1 MSRAMLF
8 AAALGPIAVL
18 AAGGWGQSL
27 TTKIEIA
34 KNEIGAPPTDFEFA
48 LTGEGDLGQWS
59 VVSDPTAV
67 DGCAIEHIST
77 DQHDDR
83 FPLAIYR
90 PLSFENV
97 AAMLRF
103 KIIAGRMKTA
113 GIAVGLRNPDSYY
126 AVSASAL
133 EHRVDLYLFASGKME
148 RIESAEADVEV
159 NRWQTLGVIVN
170 DDHFTVSL
178 DKKVLFTTF
187 DRTRMKDGRLALWTQ
202 EDNVTRFDRIE
213 VLAFPSS
220 Q

>member
-1 MSRAMLF
+1 MLF

-18 AAGGWGQSL
+18 AAGAGGQSF

-133 EHRVDLYLFASGKME
+133 EHRVDLYLFANGKME
-148 RIESAEADVEV
+148 RIESAEAEVEV